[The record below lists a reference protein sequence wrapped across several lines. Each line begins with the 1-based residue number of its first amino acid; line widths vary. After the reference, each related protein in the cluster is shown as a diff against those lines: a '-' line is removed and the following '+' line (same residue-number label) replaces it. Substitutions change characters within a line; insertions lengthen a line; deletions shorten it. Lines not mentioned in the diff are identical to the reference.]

1 MRRTTIT
8 IVALAIGLA
17 GCNDSNA
24 VGPTT
29 NVAGL
34 YSLRAIN
41 GTNLPVTFSNGRTL
55 VSDVLTLNVDGT
67 FSDDAQFSDGSVVV
81 EQGFYSNNNGAI
93 DFTDRDTGQRFSAS
107 LSGTILT
114 EFVGGLTEVYQ
125 RM

>member
-1 MRRTTIT
+1 MRRSTIT

-17 GCNDSNA
+17 ACNDSST
-24 VGPTT
+24 GPTA

-81 EQGFYSNNNGAI
+81 EQGFYTNNNGAI
-93 DFTDRDTGQRFSAS
+93 DFTDRDTGQTFSAS
-107 LSGTILT
+107 LSGTTLT

>member
-24 VGPTT
+24 VGPTA

>member
-1 MRRTTIT
+1 MRRKTMT

-17 GCNDSNA
+17 ACNDSNT
-24 VGPTT
+24 GP
-29 NVAGL
+29 NASVAGL

-81 EQGFYSNNNGAI
+81 EQGFYTTNNGAI
-93 DFTDRDTGQRFSAS
+93 DFTDRDTGQTFSAS

-125 RM
+125 RT

>member
-1 MRRTTIT
+1 MRRTAMVFT
-8 IVALAIGLA
+8 ALAISLA
-17 GCNDSNA
+17 ACNDSNS

-29 NVAGL
+29 TVAGL

-55 VSDVLTLNVDGT
+55 VSDVLTLNADGT
-67 FSDDAQFSDGSVVV
+67 FSDYAQFSDGSVEV
-81 EQGFYSNNNGAI
+81 EQGFYTNNNGAI

>member
-1 MRRTTIT
+1 MRRSTIT

-17 GCNDSNA
+17 ACNDSNA
-24 VGPTT
+24 VGPTAS
-29 NVAGL
+29 VAGL

>member
-81 EQGFYSNNNGAI
+81 EQGFYTNNNGTI
-93 DFTDRDTGQRFSAS
+93 EFTDRDTGQTFSAS

>member
-1 MRRTTIT
+1 MRRSTIT

-17 GCNDSNA
+17 ACNDSNA
-24 VGPTT
+24 VGPTV

-93 DFTDRDTGQRFSAS
+93 DFTDRDTGQTFSAS

>member
-1 MRRTTIT
+1 MRRSTIT

-17 GCNDSNA
+17 ACNDSNA
-24 VGPTT
+24 VGPTA

-93 DFTDRDTGQRFSAS
+93 DFTDRDTGQTFSAS

>member
-1 MRRTTIT
+1 MRRSTIT

-24 VGPTT
+24 VGPTAS
-29 NVAGL
+29 VAGL
-34 YSLRAIN
+34 YSLRTIN
-41 GTNLPVTFSNGRTL
+41 GTNLPVTFSNGRTP

-81 EQGFYSNNNGAI
+81 EQGFYANNNGAI
-93 DFTDRDTGQRFSAS
+93 DFTDRDTGQTFSAS

>member
-1 MRRTTIT
+1 MRRSTIT

-17 GCNDSNA
+17 ACNDSNA
-24 VGPTT
+24 VGPTA

-93 DFTDRDTGQRFSAS
+93 DFTDRDTGQTFSAS
-107 LSGTILT
+107 LSGAILT

>member
-1 MRRTTIT
+1 MRRSTNT

-17 GCNDSNA
+17 ACNDSNA
-24 VGPTT
+24 AGPTA